1 MAAIDIQNLHKR
13 FGATEVL
20 RSINLHI
27 ADGELV
33 VFVGPSGC
41 GKSTLLRTIAG
52 LDDCT
57 SGSIHIGGRDATHLP
72 ASQRQVA
79 MVFQSYALYPHM
91 TVLDNLSFGMRMR
104 GVPAATI
111 HHKLQRAIDMLQLQ
125 PYLQRKPGELSGGQN
140 QRVAIGRAIVQEPGV
155 FLFDEPLS
163 NLDAE
168 LRLHM
173 RLEIARLHRE
183 LNTTMVYVTHDQ
195 VEAMTLAQRIVV
207 LRAGVVEQV
216 GSPMALYQNPA
227 NTFVAGFMG
236 SPAMNLLP
244 ATLAGPVATLA
255 DGSRLTVELDTLAHT
270 SGSGTMGMRP
280 EHLLPTPD
288 GPLALQLQAIERL
301 GASTLLHGTVAG
313 SAFTAE
319 HRGACPWR
327 PGQLLRLAVVPGQL
341 QVFDAQGANIGRPKI
356 LETLA

>member
-1 MAAIDIQNLHKR
+1 
-13 FGATEVL
+13 
-20 RSINLHI
+20 
-27 ADGELV
+27 
-33 VFVGPSGC
+33 
-41 GKSTLLRTIAG
+41 
-52 LDDCT
+52 
-57 SGSIHIGGRDATHLP
+57 
-72 ASQRQVA
+72 

-91 TVLDNLSFGMRMR
+91 SVADNLSFGMRMR

-111 HHKLQRAIDMLQLQ
+111 ASKLQRAVDMLQLQ

-168 LRLHM
+168 LRLRM

-183 LNTTMVYVTHDQ
+183 LKTTMVYVTHDQ

-207 LRAGVVEQV
+207 LRGGAIEQV
-216 GSPMALYQNPA
+216 GSPMALYMNPA
-227 NTFVAGFMG
+227 NAFVAGFIG

-244 ATLAGPVATLA
+244 ATLAGGLARLA
-255 DGSRLTVELDTLAHT
+255 DGSELTTGLDAAAAP
-270 SGSGTMGMRP
+270 GSSTGSSTGTVGIRP
-280 EHLLPTPD
+280 EHLVPAAD
-288 GPLALQLQAIERL
+288 GPLALQLQALEQL

-319 HRGACPWR
+319 HRGPARWR
-327 PGQLLRLAVVPGQL
+327 VGELLRLAVQPGAL
-341 QVFDAQGANIGRPKI
+341 HVFDANGHNIGPAKTW
-356 LETLA
+356 ESV